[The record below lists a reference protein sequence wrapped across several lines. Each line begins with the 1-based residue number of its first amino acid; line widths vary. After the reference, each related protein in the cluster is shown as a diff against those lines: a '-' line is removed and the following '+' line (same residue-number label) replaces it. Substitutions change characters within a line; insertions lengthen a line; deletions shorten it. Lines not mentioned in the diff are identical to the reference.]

1 MRRFVLVF
9 LVVLMVAALGG
20 VAVAQPPAGAGAGK
34 APLFRSEAYTC
45 PAGAGATT
53 GPRYGF
59 VVMNTN
65 AHGDLIV
72 QVSVK
77 RAEPDTTYDIWVNQD
92 PGACPLGSATL
103 VGALTTNRMG
113 NGNAHLVVARVAGA
127 THFWVSVTGGE
138 LVVLRSMAVELD

>member
-20 VAVAQPPAGAGAGK
+20 AAVAQPPAGAGK
-34 APLFRSEAYTC
+34 APLFNSEAYTC

-65 AHGDLIV
+65 ARGDLIV

-77 RAEPDTTYDIWVNQD
+77 RAEPNTTYDIWVNQD
-92 PGACPLGSATL
+92 PGACPLASATS

-113 NGNAHLVVARVAGA
+113 NGNAHLVVPRVAGA